1 MCGWF
6 LERVSGTLW
15 SYLAGRP
22 NPDAW
27 HRVPGAKPVTYKT
40 RDGRTLHGYTISPD
54 QPPLTPGQ
62 STGFVLFA
70 QGNAML
76 ADQLLD
82 ALSLFARQGIH
93 VFVYDYRGYGR
104 SEGKPRLKAIVSDY
118 EEIFQSLSAT
128 HTGRKLL
135 YGISFGG
142 LVVLNVIGR
151 GAAFDG
157 AVIDSTPSR
166 VSTMGCPEDYDPV
179 RNVPE
184 NAANILIISGR
195 QDSVV
200 RPAEQS
206 ELLGSARARR
216 ARVVIEDEFGHP
228 FMDRKPSIHT
238 RRLELVKS
246 FLFGPGR

>member
-27 HRVPGAKPVTYKT
+27 HRVPGAMPVTYKT

-62 STGFVLFA
+62 PTGFVLFA

-118 EEIFQSLSAT
+118 AEIFQSLSAT
-128 HTGRKLL
+128 HTRRKLL

-166 VSTMGCPEDYDPV
+166 VSTMGCPENYDPV

-184 NAANILIISGR
+184 NATNILIISGR

-200 RPAEQS
+200 GPAEQS

-228 FMDRKPSIHT
+228 FMDREPSVHT

-246 FLFGPGR
+246 FLFGLGR